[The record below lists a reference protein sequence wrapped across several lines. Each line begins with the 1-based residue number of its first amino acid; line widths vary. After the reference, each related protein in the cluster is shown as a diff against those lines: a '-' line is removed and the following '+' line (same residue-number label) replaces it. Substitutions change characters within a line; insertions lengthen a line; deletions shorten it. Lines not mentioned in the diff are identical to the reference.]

1 MLEAASQKRIFALLT
16 KYYVQYI
23 SPPHILN
30 VTKILKVALHQVQ
43 HLHLHIIYWH
53 NNSLTHFYI
62 EKAFICFIEV
72 EVMSV
77 TLLFAS
83 VPLSLTL
90 CLVSCCCPTGMVS
103 CHCPTGMLSCCCLT
117 GLPHDGTSMVR
128 LLFQLSKVM
137 ASDVDADWTLICC
150 V

>member
-1 MLEAASQKRIFALLT
+1 
-16 KYYVQYI
+16 
-23 SPPHILN
+23 
-30 VTKILKVALHQVQ
+30 
-43 HLHLHIIYWH
+43 
-53 NNSLTHFYI
+53 
-62 EKAFICFIEV
+62 
-72 EVMSV
+72 MSV

-103 CHCPTGMLSCCCLT
+103 CHCPTGILSCCCLT